1 MEGGITMKVI
11 ITNHAE
17 ERYNERNSLKAWNLQ
32 DLAEEVIRK
41 GRTIDMVRNDR
52 LREKMIELVG
62 AEKGKTI
69 YYHRRLFFIFKGNE
83 RVRFLITV
91 INPPKL

>member
-1 MEGGITMKVI
+1 MKVI

-17 ERYNERNSLKAWNLQ
+17 ERYNERNSLKVWNLQ
-32 DLAEEVIRK
+32 VLAEEVIRK

-62 AEKGKTI
+62 SEKGKTI